1 MLACEGSKSASLPRS
16 ARFMTARR
24 RAVAGGGGPGFSATV
39 LGEPSAAQ
47 RGEAVFL
54 EAAVGF
60 GGEGALDEA
69 GGKGGLKVGIK
80 KTWAMGQSK
89 GRHQFLGRQCLRFER
104 RKQASDLFGDLTCD
118 LTCDLRGDFTSDWVG
133 DWAEGV
139 HGLQIFRSIAE
150 LEGDA
155 GAIQDEFGLG

>member
-1 MLACEGSKSASLPRS
+1 
-16 ARFMTARR
+16 
-24 RAVAGGGGPGFSATV
+24 VAGGGGHGFSATV

-60 GGEGALDEA
+60 VGEGALDEV

-104 RKQASDLFGDLTCD
+104 RKKASDLFGD
-118 LTCDLRGDFTSDWVG
+118 LTCDLRGDFTSDWV
-133 DWAEGV
+133 EGV
-139 HGLQIFRSIAE
+139 HGLQIFRSRAE